1 MGLLSGWCWFGGGR
15 SDLYRL
21 YLHRRTGLYRQLGG
35 SGRTSPVDQ
44 SLGASFGLNP
54 YVQTAILRAPV
65 LLNRQCG
72 CRSAIAYRYMRPFPQ
87 PARKALPVPE
97 SSRRLRI
104 IDLLRPHWKALTV
117 ALVAVLGEALTDILE
132 PWPIKIV
139 VDNINSSNKLPPWLS
154 EVITQLFG
162 KNHYAVLNFAVAAVA
177 LIAIVGAISS
187 YFEKYLTT
195 SVSQW
200 VGHDLRRTLYHHIQR
215 LSLAE
220 HDEARTGDL
229 ITRVT
234 SDIGGVQDFI
244 TSALLGILVSVMTL
258 VGMIGVMFYLNW
270 RFTLIALSVSP
281 VLFLVVYYYT
291 RHIKQAS
298 REVRKKESELL
309 SLVEEVLTS
318 IRVVKAFAREDYEQE
333 RFDTESLENVE
344 AGLQARSVKAKLAP
358 VVEVLVAV
366 GTCLVLWYGA
376 RLALADQLSTGTLI
390 VFLLYLGMMY
400 KPMRDLSKMS
410 DTVSKA
416 MVGYERIQEVL
427 EIESRVQDASNARTA
442 PKFKGQIEFAQV
454 CFNYESDK
462 EKLVLKDISFKIEAG
477 QVAAFV
483 GPSGTGKTTLVSLIP
498 RFYDPVSGVIKIDGN
513 DIRRYRLKSLRDQ
526 ISFVLQDTLLFHAT
540 IWENIAYG
548 KPGAS
553 SKEIKRAAELANAQ
567 QFIEEMPKGFDTM
580 VGERGITLSGGQ
592 RQRIA
597 IARAVIRDT
606 PILILDEPTVGLDAA
621 SEQSV
626 IDALDKLMKGRTSV
640 VIAHHLATIRR
651 ADVIFV
657 LKDSELTEQGTHE
670 SLLASNGVYAELYR
684 LQTPDVAQLEDSQR
698 LLPNR
703 IEEKDNAA
711 NKSTS
716 IFQRVANALDS
727 FCDGNSTEKR

>member
-1 MGLLSGWCWFGGGR
+1 MP
-15 SDLYRL
+15 DKADK
-21 YLHRRTGLYRQLGG
+21 
-35 SGRTSPVDQ
+35 PP
-44 SLGASFGLNP
+44 AS
-54 YVQTAILRAPV
+54 
-65 LLNRQCG
+65 
-72 CRSAIAYRYMRPFPQ
+72 
-87 PARKALPVPE
+87 K
-97 SSRRLRI
+97 SSRKLRMTE
-104 IDLLRPHWKALTV
+104 LLRPHWKSLTLAL
-117 ALVAVLGEALTDILE
+117 LAVIGEALTGILE

-139 VDNINSSNKLPPWLS
+139 VDNIKSSNKIPSGLG
-154 EVITQLFG
+154 EIITKLFG
-162 KNHYAVLNFAVAAVA
+162 QNHYAVLNFAVAAVA
-177 LIAIVGAISS
+177 VIAIVGAVSA

-200 VGHDLRRTLYHHIQR
+200 VGHDLRRTLYHHIHR

-220 HDEARTGDL
+220 HDETRTGDL

-234 SDIGGVQDFI
+234 SDIGVVQDFI
-244 TSALLGILVSVMTL
+244 NSALLGILVNVITL

-281 VLFLVVYYYT
+281 VLFTVVYYYT
-291 RHIKQAS
+291 RRIKKAS

-318 IRVVKAFAREDYEQE
+318 IRVVKAFAREEYEQK
-333 RFDTESLENVE
+333 RFESESLENVE
-344 AGLQARSVKAKLAP
+344 AGLEARSVKAKLAP
-358 VVEVLVAV
+358 VVEVLVAI

-376 RLALADQLSTGTLI
+376 RLALSDQLSTGTLI
-390 VFLLYLGMMY
+390 VFLLYLGKMY
-400 KPMRDLSKMS
+400 KPMRDLSKMT

-427 EIESRVQDASNARTA
+427 EIESRVQDELHARQA
-442 PKFKGQIEFAQV
+442 PKFKGQIEFTQV
-454 CFNYESDK
+454 GFNYGGDT
-462 EKLVLKDISFKIEAG
+462 EKQILKDISFKIEAG

-498 RFYDPVSGVIKIDGN
+498 RFYDPVSGNIGIDGT
-513 DIRRYRLKSLRDQ
+513 DVRRYRLRSLRDQ
-526 ISFVLQDTLLFHAT
+526 ISFVLQDTLLFRAT

-553 SKEIKRAAELANAQ
+553 PKEIKRAAELANAQ
-567 QFIEEMPKGFDTM
+567 EFIEEMPEGYDTM
-580 VGERGITLSGGQ
+580 VGERGVTLSGGQ

-626 IDALDKLMKGRTSV
+626 IEALDKLMKGRTSV
-640 VIAHHLATIRR
+640 VIAHHLDTIRR

-657 LKDSELTEQGTHE
+657 LKECELVEQGTHDA
-670 SLLASNGVYAELYR
+670 LMAINGVYAELHR
-684 LQTPDVAQLEDSQR
+684 IQTPEGAKLTTDQPVAS
-698 LLPNR
+698 
-703 IEEKDNAA
+703 
-711 NKSTS
+711 
-716 IFQRVANALDS
+716 
-727 FCDGNSTEKR
+727 